1 MYIYKMIFM
10 ERDEVSPLEKYGYNV
25 LQDTDYGTTEI
36 VGDSIQGLL
45 SELEEGNNEEYDF
58 TKEELMEDLNSTLGT
73 DTVDLLLNGGL
84 DFILVVY

>member
-1 MYIYKMIFM
+1 MYINKMIFM

-25 LQDTDYGTTEI
+25 LQETDYGTTEI

-45 SELEEGNNEEYDF
+45 SEVEGNSEDYDF

-73 DTVDLLLNGGL
+73 DTVNLLLNGGL

>member
-1 MYIYKMIFM
+1 MYIHKMIFM

-25 LQDTDYGTTEI
+25 LQETDYGTTEI

-45 SELEEGNNEEYDF
+45 SEVEGNSEDYDF

-73 DTVDLLLNGGL
+73 DTVELLLNGGL